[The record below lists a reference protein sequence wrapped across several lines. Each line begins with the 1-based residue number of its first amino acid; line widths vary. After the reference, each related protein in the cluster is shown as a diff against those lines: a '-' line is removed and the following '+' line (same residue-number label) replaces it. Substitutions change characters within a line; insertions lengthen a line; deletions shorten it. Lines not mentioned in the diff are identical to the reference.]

1 MLVAQAIVAK
11 VALLAYLSFMDKRSA
26 TVVVIEDDEAIRESM
41 KDLLQMEGYE
51 VIGYA
56 NGREAIDGLKTLP
69 NPCLILLDW
78 MMPVMDGSEFLQARQ
93 HLDGR
98 ARTAPVIV
106 VSAVAGKI
114 ADAPTA
120 SGFLRKPLDLD
131 VLLSLVEKHCTEQL
145 AAQ

>member
-1 MLVAQAIVAK
+1 MAK
-11 VALLAYLSFMDKRSA
+11 PERLAYLISMEKRAA

-41 KDLLQMEGYE
+41 KDLLQMEGYD
-51 VIGYA
+51 VFGFA
-56 NGREAIDGLKTLP
+56 NGREAMDGLESLIH
-69 NPCLILLDW
+69 PCLILLDW
-78 MMPVMDGSEFLQARQ
+78 MMPVMDGAEFLQARQ
-93 HLDGR
+93 SLKGP

-131 VLLSLVEKHCTEQL
+131 VLLSLVEKHCSAGACQR
-145 AAQ
+145 